1 MGIWW
6 GGGVCGCVLFLKTI
20 IFKMPST
27 GKIVYSVFKTHFNP
41 YRINCIKKAC
51 NCTIIILSLIRKKLK
66 TLVKERTSLQ
76 FSKKKL
82 RKYCTHENM
91 K

>member
-51 NCTIIILSLIRKKLK
+51 NLYNYYTVLD
-66 TLVKERTSLQ
+66 
-76 FSKKKL
+76 KKKIKNPCK
-82 RKYCTHENM
+82 RKD
-91 K
+91 